1 MEKAKCIDCGR
12 VRFRKQP
19 KVRVTVSGNDGAA
32 LRASISDLLARSNDG
47 DTEAALCP
55 NCLLDRITAFGI
67 LECDLSWRVD
77 REEPETQ
84 FRTFTVR
91 IEEDETRPA

>member
-12 VRFRKQP
+12 VRFREQP
-19 KVRVTVSGNDGAA
+19 KVRVTVPENNGAA
-32 LRASISDLLARSNDG
+32 LRSAISDLLDLTNNG

-67 LECDLSWRVD
+67 QECDLSWRVD
-77 REEPETQ
+77 RPEPIL
-84 FRTFTVR
+84 RANITVR
-91 IEEDETRPA
+91 IEE